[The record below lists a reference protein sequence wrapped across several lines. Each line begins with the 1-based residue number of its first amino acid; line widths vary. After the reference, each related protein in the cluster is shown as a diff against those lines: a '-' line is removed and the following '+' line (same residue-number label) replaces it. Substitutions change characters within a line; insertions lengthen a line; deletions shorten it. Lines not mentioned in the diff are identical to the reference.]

1 MRVLLAG
8 DVVGRPG
15 RDAVRALV
23 PRLREELGLD
33 LVVVNAENAAAGR
46 GLTVKL
52 AQELFASGVDVLTSG
67 NHIFNVRE
75 FVPALDGPLPI
86 LRPANYPPGVPGR
99 GVLEV
104 AGATP
109 VTVVNL
115 MGRTFMPV
123 AVDDPFPAVDA
134 ILEGIAPGTVVLVDF
149 HAEATSEKQALGWY
163 LDGRVSAV
171 VGTHTH
177 VPTADQRVLPQ
188 GTAYVS
194 DLGMCGAL
202 DSVIGDDVASV
213 ITRFT
218 TSMPTRLPPAEVLP
232 GAEVVLNAVVIDIDE
247 STGRAW
253 SIERVDRRCRL
264 DGGGEA

>member
-1 MRVLLAG
+1 MVG

-15 RDAVRALV
+15 REAVTALV
-23 PRLREELGLD
+23 PGLRDELALD

-46 GLTVKL
+46 GLTAKI
-52 AQELFASGVDVLTSG
+52 AKELFAAGVDILTSG

-75 FVPALDGPLPI
+75 FVPTLDGDLPI
-86 LRPANYPPGVPGR
+86 LRPANYPALAPGR
-99 GVLEV
+99 GTIQVG
-104 AGATP
+104 GAT
-109 VTVVNL
+109 VINL

-123 AVDDPFPAVDA
+123 QVDDPFRAADEALATLPPAS
-134 ILEGIAPGTVVLVDF
+134 VVLVDF

-177 VPTADQRVLPQ
+177 VPTADARVLPQ

-194 DLGMCGAL
+194 DLGMCGAV

-218 TSMPTRLPPAEVLP
+218 TSMPTRLPVATGDE
-232 GAEVVLNAVVIDIDE
+232 AQLNGVMVEIDE
-247 STGRAW
+247 TSGRALG
-253 SIERVDRRCRL
+253 IERVDRHHTIEAR
-264 DGGGEA
+264 GER